1 MAAIEVSVGNL
12 TARLLLLVVALAL
25 VGTAPARAQSSA
37 STSDQRTITVTGIGA
52 VTAANDT
59 ALLSLGVSTT
69 HTTAALAIADTS
81 TRTRRVLAA
90 LGRRGIA
97 AEDIQTDTVGLRR
110 TVRSKT
116 RHRKRQVVY
125 TATNSVSVTVRS
137 VATTGAVIGA
147 AVKAG
152 ATRVSG
158 IEFFPSNET
167 GLYRQA
173 LVLSYDDARE
183 KAELL
188 ARRAGVT
195 LGAPISIVEGQD
207 QFEPA
212 VQDLASNEVAA
223 VPIAPGNATIFAT
236 VTVVFAIS

>member
-1 MAAIEVSVGNL
+1 MAAIGVSVGSL
-12 TARLLLLVVALAL
+12 TARLLLLAVALAL
-25 VGTAPARAQSSA
+25 VGTAPARAQTPA
-37 STSDQRTITVTGIGA
+37 SSDQRTITVTGIGA

-81 TRTRRVLAA
+81 ARTRRVLAA
-90 LGRRGIA
+90 LGKKGIA
-97 AEDIQTDTVGLRR
+97 AEDVQTQTAGLRR
-110 TVRSKT
+110 TVRPKT
-116 RHRKRQVVY
+116 RHRRRQVVY

-137 VATTGAVIGA
+137 VSTTGAVIGA

-167 GLYRQA
+167 DLYRQGLGLA
-173 LVLSYDDARE
+173 YDDAHE

-207 QFEPA
+207 QFEPFA
-212 VQDLASNEVAA
+212 QDLASGDAT
-223 VPIAPGNATIFAT
+223 VPIQPGTATISAL